1 MAGIKHSG
9 TLALGLAI
17 LGFSLNSGNP
27 VHPLNVAQFETNFD
41 SPHLSP
47 GVVLIRRYSS
57 LSRGNSLMKGM
68 MELPIRIRP

>member
-1 MAGIKHSG
+1 MAERLLFGCP
-9 TLALGLAI
+9 I
-17 LGFSLNSGNP
+17 LGFSLNSGKSA
-27 VHPLNVAQFETNFD
+27 HPLNVAQFETNFD